1 MGYCE
6 YLRALSDL
14 PMRLCRGAAKLTFI
28 CRRIYRWYRASRN
41 GVLLPSSIIQSSTQ
55 SDPVVHVYARY
66 CRYCA
71 IHLSQC
77 TILPIEDHRGG
88 SACLRCGN
96 GSVYMCLRHGSTWRV
111 LLSRR
116 LRRSASFC
124 TMSITNADIKASGE
138 LAVGPLLSRKRVDS
152 STGSSL
158 EKDAFKGHA
167 TIGHASGTGHGIDPS
182 KHSATFETSGN
193 ESFFVPIEKYEG
205 RHRYDPTF
213 EWEPLEERKL
223 VRKVCTH
230 SQTISCLVDQ
240 S

>member
-1 MGYCE
+1 MACFFRHPSSSHQPNQIPSCMYMQDTAGIV
-6 YLRALSDL
+6 
-14 PMRLCRGAAKLTFI
+14 PF
-28 CRRIYRWYRASRN
+28 IYRNAPSYRSR
-41 GVLLPSSIIQSSTQ
+41 IIVGGLHV
-55 SDPVVHVYARY
+55 SDVAMALYI
-66 CRYCA
+66 C
-71 IHLSQC
+71 
-77 TILPIEDHRGG
+77 
-88 SACLRCGN
+88 
-96 GSVYMCLRHGSTWRV
+96 RHGSTWRV

-124 TMSITNADIKASGE
+124 TMSITNADIKATGE

-205 RHRYDPTF
+205 RHRYDPAF